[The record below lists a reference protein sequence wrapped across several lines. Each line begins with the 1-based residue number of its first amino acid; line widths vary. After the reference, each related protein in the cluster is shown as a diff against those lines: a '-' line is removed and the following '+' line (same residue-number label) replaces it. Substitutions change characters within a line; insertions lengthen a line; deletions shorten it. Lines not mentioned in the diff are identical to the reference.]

1 MLDMCVHTV
10 ILLMASSSRGQLPAW
25 HTKAVD
31 ENQRPLKT
39 GSPGYRVVSGNDV
52 TSSKPQGRDVIDD
65 SVTKFVCQSVCC
77 GSRKCKTCNHL
88 VEGNTFTSNVTGRTY
103 DVSSPGMCMNCGTK
117 SVIYLISCKKCG
129 VQYVGETNQTLRC
142 RFNNHRNRLKQLC
155 GLYLYHHF
163 SSDGH
168 TLDDISIIP
177 IEEVVSE
184 PDDGITLGC
193 KRLQREEFWYR
204 ELCTINI
211 SLWLE

>member
-1 MLDMCVHTV
+1 
-10 ILLMASSSRGQLPAW
+10 MASSSRGQLPAW

-65 SVTKFVCQSVCC
+65 TVTKFVCQSVCC

-103 DVSSPGMCMNCGTK
+103 DVSSPGMCMKCGTK

-129 VQYVGETNQTLRC
+129 VQYVGETSQTLRC

-155 GLYLYHHF
+155 GL
-163 SSDGH
+163 
-168 TLDDISIIP
+168 
-177 IEEVVSE
+177 
-184 PDDGITLGC
+184 
-193 KRLQREEFWYR
+193 
-204 ELCTINI
+204 
-211 SLWLE
+211 